1 MAPAV
6 ASGGLSAAEIQYG
19 VAPTTAGG
27 VVYQPDV
34 VIPEGGAS
42 AVHSVSSDGLTWT
55 IDANAPHASDLA
67 VGKILFI
74 TGRGVGRVLALNR
87 NGGDLALT
95 LGPVEITDVI
105 KEANLSGQGVPIDP
119 DSMFSY
125 VAPDFPGASVDV
137 PKMGMVTPQIRF
149 ASDEGQSASDPLQ
162 VAINAGNGPPPTTD
176 IGGYKFTAFCCG
188 GLGVQVAHS
197 DPSDVNILANAVLRL
212 GKPSVDYK
220 LQITNGKIV
229 TAIVILNGTLG
240 LTIHFEASTAPN
252 IIGNANKQFYVPV
265 DLSFPIGGVTGV
277 PLALTVH
284 QQFILKTAFTAK
296 NSSLSAT
303 GNFHF
308 GGSINAGY
316 QNGSWNVSAPEDYSL
331 DNNNSNAAVDAIS
344 GVSLGASAVLI
355 AYEGRVIVGIGAFGF
370 VTGPYVGF
378 DGTYGVTRGSDTV
391 TAMGLPTCVA
401 GNLKTDAIGGV
412 GYSMPQTVTKAINK
426 ILSAL
431 NVAPIKGFGGLQ
443 TSKEIKT
450 FKTSR
455 PSGCA

>member
-1 MAPAV
+1 MRTPRTPPTLPSGRSFSLPVAAWAACWPAGTTV
-6 ASGGLSAAEIQYG
+6 TVSTLGDTADSIQ
-19 VAPTTAGG
+19 AGG
-27 VVYQPDV
+27 
-34 VIPEGGAS
+34 
-42 AVHSVSSDGLTWT
+42 
-55 IDANAPHASDLA
+55 DLD
-67 VGKILFI
+67 I
-74 TGRGVGRVLALNR
+74 T
-87 NGGDLALT
+87 GGDLALT